1 MIGLAAQVAFLVAAS
16 ITPGMDF
23 EDEPQPPELR
33 ATSGG
38 VTATPTS
45 GTYCRSTE
53 SEGICADA
61 AYPLRVERL
70 RVRRGGL
77 ITFTADERLT
87 SLHACLETRRKR
99 FFHCRRAR
107 GADETWRVRLP
118 RRLKR
123 AERLSIDVTYPG
135 GDGNY
140 ELGLTI
146 RA

>member
-1 MIGLAAQVAFLVAAS
+1 MIGLVAQVGFLVAAS

-23 EDEPQPPELR
+23 EDAPQPPGLR

-38 VTATPTS
+38 ATATPTS
-45 GTYCRSTE
+45 GSYCRDTSDG
-53 SEGICADA
+53 SLCADA

-70 RVRRGGL
+70 RVRRGAL

-87 SLHACLETRRKR
+87 SLRTCLETRRQR

-123 AERLSIDVTYPG
+123 ADRLSIDVRYPG